1 MECLYLPE
9 LNRES
14 NNIIISGEEY
24 KHFKVLRLR
33 DNESILAS
41 NGQGL
46 LAELLVRNI
55 DKRQATAD
63 IINISE
69 QSKPLQHL
77 SVALGILDN
86 RDRFEFAIEK
96 CVELGVQEFYPLVS
110 QFTQRK
116 SLNINRLELKAI
128 AALKQSKRAWK
139 MIMHEETKL
148 NTLLKADFDVIY
160 FADMLATGKMQ
171 AVKGNALIVV
181 GPEGGFS
188 DEECD
193 LLRNTAKVQPFT
205 LGENRLRA
213 ETALLT
219 SVAMY
224 NYNYL

>member
-171 AVKGNALIVV
+171 AVEGNALIVV

>member
-1 MECLYLPE
+1 MECLFLPE
-9 LNRES
+9 LTKES
-14 NNIIISGEEY
+14 TSIIISGEEH
-24 KHFKVLRLR
+24 KHLKVLRLR
-33 DNESILAS
+33 DNEGILAS

-69 QSKPLQHL
+69 QSKPNNQL

-96 CVELGVQEFYPLVS
+96 CVELGVQDFYPLVS

-160 FADMLATGKMQ
+160 FADMLATGKIQ
-171 AVKGNALIVV
+171 AVEGNALIVV

-188 DEECD
+188 DEECV

>member
-69 QSKPLQHL
+69 QSKPSQHL

-148 NTLLKADFDVIY
+148 NTLLKADYDVIY

>member
-171 AVKGNALIVV
+171 AVEGNALIVV

-188 DEECD
+188 DEECV

>member
-14 NNIIISGEEY
+14 NTISISGEEY
-24 KHFKVLRLR
+24 KHLKVLRLR

-69 QSKPLQHL
+69 QSKTSQHL

-171 AVKGNALIVV
+171 AVEGNALIVV

>member
-1 MECLYLPE
+1 MECLFLPE
-9 LNRES
+9 LTKES
-14 NNIIISGEEY
+14 TSIIISGEEH
-24 KHFKVLRLR
+24 KHLKVLRLR
-33 DNESILAS
+33 DNEGILAS

-69 QSKPLQHL
+69 QSKPNNQL

-96 CVELGVQEFYPLVS
+96 CVELGVQDFYPLVS

-139 MIMHEETKL
+139 MNMHEGIKL
-148 NTLLKADFDVIY
+148 NTLLNTNFDVIY
-160 FADMLATGKMQ
+160 FADMQAANKMQ
-171 AVKGNALIVV
+171 SVEGNALIVV

-188 DEECD
+188 DAECD

-205 LGENRLRA
+205 LGKNRLRA

-224 NYNYL
+224 NINYL

>member
-63 IINISE
+63 IINVSE

-139 MIMHEETKL
+139 MIMHDETKL

-171 AVKGNALIVV
+171 AVDGNALIVV

>member
-139 MIMHEETKL
+139 MIMHDETKL

-171 AVKGNALIVV
+171 AVEGNALIVV